1 MPARRTSSL
10 AGGRYVLCA
19 VFIKGGMEIQT
30 FTIRNRLG
38 IHARAAALLVKTANR
53 FVSEVTLEKDGLEVN
68 GKSIMGILMLA
79 ASKGSKITLK
89 VNGKDAAQ
97 AIQVLGKLIE
107 DRFGEE

>member
-1 MPARRTSSL
+1 
-10 AGGRYVLCA
+10 
-19 VFIKGGMEIQT
+19 MEIQT

-38 IHARAAALLVKTANR
+38 LHARAAALLVKTANG
-53 FVSEVTLEKDGLEVN
+53 FVSEVTLEKDGVEVN

-89 VNGKDAAQ
+89 VNGKDSNQ